1 MIWEPCDLANDLQ
14 CFSAVA
20 TFPLDATN
28 PQHRGT
34 VARITRADG
43 ALALAVT
50 VAATV
55 TACNTAR
62 RGAQCACRSTECER
76 VTALVLRARA
86 AMLRGAA
93 PVDMGGIE
101 L

>member
-1 MIWEPCDLANDLQ
+1 MICNVPRQWQL
-14 CFSAVA
+14 S
-20 TFPLDATN
+20 LDATN
-28 PQHRGT
+28 PQRGT
-34 VARITRADG
+34 VARVSCADG

-55 TACNTAR
+55 TVCDTAR
-62 RGAQCACRSTECER
+62 YGRQCQCRSTECER
-76 VTALVLRARA
+76 VTALVLRVRA
-86 AMLRGAA
+86 ALSCGAA